1 MALLKPIEQPSFE
14 QRAELAARLHG
25 PERRR
30 MAPAFTK
37 TTTAWKASRSRRFL
51 KKEKLC
57 WHSYG
62 CPSAWCFHR
71 FSVKPSSSV
80 KMSTPRRPW

>member
-51 KKEKLC
+51 KRKN
-57 WHSYG
+57 
-62 CPSAWCFHR
+62 SAG
-71 FSVKPSSSV
+71 
-80 KMSTPRRPW
+80 TPAAALLHGVFTDSR